1 MLRRVIRGV
10 ALAAV
15 AVYAVYGFIRTRRAD
30 LSHHER
36 TRALPG
42 DDLVDA
48 VTFTDTDAVTINA
61 PPSAVWPWLAQMGY
75 GRAGWYCCARCNRV
89 DLEPHEEWRI
99 LPQFQALIPGAILP
113 VYAEGGLKITAVEPE
128 RMLVLFGDAAM
139 ARDQVVSYVSGGSH
153 AAEPGGPLPVPEFA
167 VSWAFLME
175 PLADGRTRLFARYR
189 AALAPAARSH
199 RLLQPVTGLGIFWLQ
214 QKQLRG
220 IKLRAEYARRVQVK
234 ATRTGLAA

>member
-10 ALAAV
+10 ALAGV
-15 AVYAVYGFIRTRRAD
+15 AAYAVYGVIRTRRGD

-48 VTFTDTDAVTINA
+48 VTFTETDAVTIA
-61 PPSAVWPWLAQMGY
+61 ATPSQVWPWLAQIGY

-99 LPQFQALIPGAILP
+99 LPQFQALTPGATLP

-128 RMLVLFGDAAM
+128 RMLVLFGNAAM
-139 ARDQVVSYVSGGSH
+139 ARDQGVPYISGASH
-153 AAEPGGPLPVPEFA
+153 PAEVGGPLPIPEFA

-175 PLADGRTRLFARYR
+175 PLAEGRTRLFARYR
-189 AALAPAARSH
+189 AALSPAARSH

-214 QKQLRG
+214 RKQLRG
-220 IKLRAEYARRVQVK
+220 IKLRAEYSRRMQMK
-234 ATRTGLAA
+234 AGRSGLAA